1 MTKRF
6 AFYTRGRRLQLH
18 HLAGRRIRSR
28 GRLENKRRRVCVL
41 SEWCQPDT
49 ESTGQLIHRTGR
61 RRTSF
66 DDDDAECSP
75 QSAGT
80 DGDSRFRESP
90 VPVQFG
96 SSEAQFGFEDPIT
109 LSRSTHSFLFTERA
123 DSVPFFFGVAICLIL
138 VMLNN
143 ILGGDPDNPFE
154 LPGM

>member
-1 MTKRF
+1 MVS
-6 AFYTRGRRLQLH
+6 AM
-18 HLAGRRIRSR
+18 
-28 GRLENKRRRVCVL
+28 
-41 SEWCQPDT
+41 T

-123 DSVPFFFGVAICLIL
+123 DSVPFFFGVAIMAVSYICLIL

>member
-6 AFYTRGRRLQLH
+6 AFISPEDGGFNFITWLDG
-18 HLAGRRIRSR
+18 ASGPEDVWRIRGGEFASYLN
-28 GRLENKRRRVCVL
+28 GV
-41 SEWCQPDT
+41 SHDT

-123 DSVPFFFGVAICLIL
+123 DSVPFFFGVA
-138 VMLNN
+138 NT
-143 ILGGDPDNPFE
+143 
-154 LPGM
+154 